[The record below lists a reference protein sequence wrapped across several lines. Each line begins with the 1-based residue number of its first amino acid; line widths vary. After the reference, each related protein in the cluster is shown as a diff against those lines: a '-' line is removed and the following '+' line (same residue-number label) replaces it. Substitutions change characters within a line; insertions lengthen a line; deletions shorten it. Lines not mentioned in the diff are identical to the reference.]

1 MASRFGSKCS
11 SFVPLGQPE
20 AQVDIAT
27 GNDFQVLPKM
37 RSLGPAGGQQV
48 FDARKVS
55 KRLAGGKRFRGLHG
69 HHAELCTFRL

>member
-1 MASRFGSKCS
+1 M
-11 SFVPLGQPE
+11 
-20 AQVDIAT
+20 DIAT

-48 FDARKVS
+48 FDARKVF